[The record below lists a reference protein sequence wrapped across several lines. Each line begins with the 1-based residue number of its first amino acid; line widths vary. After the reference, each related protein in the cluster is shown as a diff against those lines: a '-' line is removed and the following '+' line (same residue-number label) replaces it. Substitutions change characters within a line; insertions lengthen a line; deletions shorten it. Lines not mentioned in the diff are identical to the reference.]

1 MYGPWACLTRHILYT
16 DNCFN
21 LLSSIMEGVL
31 KPDENGLSYAS
42 LSCPSLI
49 MSILQY
55 CPDCKQH
62 AQFVETLMRYK
73 SNVCLDILAVLAYGP
88 QPVIN
93 SAGQVLLHYYPLK
106 DVGMFGHYETPF
118 TNYACRFQDKD
129 RLQVVPHFSS
139 GIVEWAKCERARKS
153 PHARRRYFLPPVSPF
168 LVWGDFHAHSRFV
181 RSTIPDEKWGT
192 TLSLRQGRLRGQNFF
207 HD

>member
-1 MYGPWACLTRHILYT
+1 MV
-16 DNCFN
+16 
-21 LLSSIMEGVL
+21 GVL

-73 SNVCLDILAVLAYGP
+73 SNVCLNILAVLAYGP

-106 DVGMFGHYETPF
+106 DVGMVGYYETPF
-118 TNYACRFQDKD
+118 TNYACRFKEKHDFTTTRTKF
-129 RLQVVPHFSS
+129 FSIQS
-139 GIVEWAKCERARKS
+139 N
-153 PHARRRYFLPPVSPF
+153 
-168 LVWGDFHAHSRFV
+168 AH
-181 RSTIPDEKWGT
+181 T
-192 TLSLRQGRLRGQNFF
+192 
-207 HD
+207 

>member
-1 MYGPWACLTRHILYT
+1 MYGPWACLTRHILYN

-21 LLSSIMEGVL
+21 LLSSITAGVL

-106 DVGMFGHYETPF
+106 DVGMFGYYETPF
-118 TNYACRFQDKD
+118 INYAWRFQDKD
-129 RLQVVPHFSS
+129 FSS
-139 GIVEWAKCERARKS
+139 GIVGRAKYERAWKS
-153 PHARRRYFLPPVSPF
+153 PHARKAILPA
-168 LVWGDFHAHSRFV
+168 AHVVFSHMGWF
-181 RSTIPDEKWGT
+181 
-192 TLSLRQGRLRGQNFF
+192 
-207 HD
+207 

>member
-1 MYGPWACLTRHILYT
+1 
-16 DNCFN
+16 
-21 LLSSIMEGVL
+21 MEGVL

-106 DVGMFGHYETPF
+106 DVGMFGYYETPF
-118 TNYACRFQDKD
+118 INYACRFQDKD

-139 GIVEWAKCERARKS
+139 GIVGRVKYERAWKS
-153 PHARRRYFLPPVSPF
+153 PHARKAILPAAHVVFSHVGWFSRALAFHSLYYP
-168 LVWGDFHAHSRFV
+168 WGKMGDY
-181 RSTIPDEKWGT
+181 
-192 TLSLRQGRLRGQNFF
+192 L
-207 HD
+207 